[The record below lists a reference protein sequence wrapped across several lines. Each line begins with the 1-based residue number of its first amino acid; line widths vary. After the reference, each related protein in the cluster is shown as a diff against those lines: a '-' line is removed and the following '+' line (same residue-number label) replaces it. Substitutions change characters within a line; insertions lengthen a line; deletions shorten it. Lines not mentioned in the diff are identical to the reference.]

1 MLWAKKLEQCQAA
14 LTAELKKFLATRIK
28 TVKPEDVSQDI
39 MKTAVKL
46 DMSRSA
52 ARLRRRLYAQW
63 QRWDLCEGE
72 VVRLGPTGVELRPG
86 WKDKDP
92 DELGD
97 LFVDPFRIISV
108 VKMLGLGGPAR
119 LSNTDRIKGVA
130 TVLNTIIKQTR
141 HKSGPLADRTVVVL
155 MALHAVEANR
165 EVPKAKVADTVSRHC
180 GQWGVPLP
188 DARELATDLETL
200 TRHGALTDAGE
211 SYRLN
216 DRMGYPW

>member
-14 LTAELKKFLATRIK
+14 LTTELKKFLAPRLK
-28 TVKPEDVSQDI
+28 GVKPEDVSADL
-39 MKTAVKL
+39 MKTAVRV

-97 LFVDPFRIISV
+97 LYVDPFRVISV
-108 VKMLGLGGPAR
+108 VKMLGLGGQAR
-119 LSNTDRIKGVA
+119 LSNTDRIKGVS
-130 TVLNTIIKQTR
+130 TVLNAIIKNTR
-141 HKSGPLADRTVVVL
+141 HKGGPLSDRTVTVL

-165 EVPKAKVADTVSRHC
+165 EVAKAKVTDTIARHC

-188 DARELATDLETL
+188 DAAELASDLATL
-200 TRHGALTDAGE
+200 QGNGAISDVGDAW
-211 SYRLN
+211 RLN